1 MKQISKKFNEIKVES
16 NILYIISTPIGNLGD
31 ISIRALKI
39 LSTLDVI
46 FCEDTRVTRK
56 LLKSYDIKPSKLLV
70 YNDHSNQKQRE
81 LILDQIKH
89 SKNKFGLVSD
99 AGTPLISDPGYKLIK
114 ECINNMIKVTHI
126 PGPSS
131 LTSSLVL
138 SGLPSHNFF
147 FGGFL
152 EKSKIRKKRQLKNA
166 LELNFTSL
174 WYESPNRLA
183 ETLKLLI
190 DINDNIIISV
200 LRELTKLNEEIISG
214 SPSHVYFQIN
224 KKTKL
229 KGEIV
234 LALSK
239 INQIHY
245 TEEMILDLIKK
256 NFSRLSTKELA
267 LHISNKT
274 GLPKKFIYNKILGYK
289 SIHSN

>member
-1 MKQISKKFNEIKVES
+1 MEQISKKFNEIKVET

-46 FCEDTRVTRK
+46 FCEDTRITRK
-56 LLKSYDIKPSKLLV
+56 LLKSYDIKPAKLLV
-70 YNDHSNQKQRE
+70 YNDHSNQRKRE
-81 LILDQIKH
+81 LILDQIKY
-89 SKNKFGLVSD
+89 SKKKFGLVSD

-114 ECINNMIKVTHI
+114 ECIKNMIKITHV
-126 PGPSS
+126 PGASS

-138 SGLPSHNFF
+138 SGLPTHNFF

-152 EKSKIRKKRQLKNA
+152 EKSKTRKTMQLKKA
-166 LELNFTSL
+166 LNLNFTSL

-190 DINDNIIISV
+190 NINENILVSV
-200 LRELTKLNEEIISG
+200 LRELTKLNEEVITG
-214 SPSHVYFQIN
+214 SPSYVYIQIN

-234 LALSK
+234 LAVSNK
-239 INQIHY
+239 DQTHY
-245 TEEMILDLIKK
+245 TKEMILDLIKK
-256 NFSRLSTKELA
+256 KYSKLSTKELA

-274 GLPKKFIYNKILGYK
+274 GLPKKIIYNKIIEYK
-289 SIHSN
+289 SNKTN

>member
-1 MKQISKKFNEIKVES
+1 MEQITKTFNKIKVES

-39 LSTLDVI
+39 LSSLDII
-46 FCEDTRVTRK
+46 FCEDTRVTGK
-56 LLKSYDIKPSKLLV
+56 LLKNYNIKPSRLIV
-70 YNDHSNQKQRE
+70 YNDQSDQKHRQ
-81 LILDQIKH
+81 LIINKIKH

-99 AGTPLISDPGYKLIK
+99 AGTPLISDPGYKLVK
-114 ECINNMIKVTHI
+114 ECIKNTIKITHV
-126 PGPSS
+126 PGASS

-152 EKSKIRKKRQLKNA
+152 EKSLIRRKKQLENA
-166 LELNFTSL
+166 LNLKFTSI

-183 ETLKLLI
+183 ETVKL
-190 DINDNIIISV
+190 IIELNNEASISV
-200 LRELTKLNEEIISG
+200 LRELTKLNEEVLIG
-214 SPSHVYFQIN
+214 KPSYIFSQIR

-234 LALSK
+234 VVISNNNK
-239 INQIHY
+239 INY
-245 TEEMILDLIKK
+245 TKEMILDYIKQDYYK
-256 NFSRLSTKELA
+256 LSTKELA

-274 GLPKKFIYNKILGYK
+274 GLPKKIIYNRILEYK
-289 SIHSN
+289 S